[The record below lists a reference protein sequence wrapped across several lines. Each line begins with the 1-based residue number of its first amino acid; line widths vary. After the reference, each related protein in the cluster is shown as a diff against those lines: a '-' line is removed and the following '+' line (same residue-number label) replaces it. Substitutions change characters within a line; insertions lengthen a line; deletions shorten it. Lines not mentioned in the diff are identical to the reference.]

1 MAGTIIAA
9 SPLITRLEGQSLGYT
24 GVTLS
29 NFDNTDEPQIIGNFE
44 IAGSIGSFASLESI
58 TGWSGLS
65 NGTVYI
71 KIVPDTGAGTCAA
84 AFTDTAP
91 TWDNTKMGWY
101 GTGGD
106 ANHRYLFKLTKG
118 GASLYEEKSHLSYG
132 RYNLDGAVKD
142 RVTDI
147 EADTTPAQGIRK
159 DKPVLSGTYTQDQI
173 FAFLDPYIP
182 DVGDGIN
189 LKGFLVTTALRIVD
203 VYRYSSTIIKLVYV
217 SSTTDS
223 SDGYDII
230 SGSATSIAIKLSV
243 PMAYL
248 NIS

>member
-118 GASLYEEKSHLSYG
+118 GASL
-132 RYNLDGAVKD
+132 
-142 RVTDI
+142 
-147 EADTTPAQGIRK
+147 
-159 DKPVLSGTYTQDQI
+159 
-173 FAFLDPYIP
+173 
-182 DVGDGIN
+182 
-189 LKGFLVTTALRIVD
+189 
-203 VYRYSSTIIKLVYV
+203 
-217 SSTTDS
+217 
-223 SDGYDII
+223 
-230 SGSATSIAIKLSV
+230 
-243 PMAYL
+243 
-248 NIS
+248 